1 MSDALP
7 PAAVAIAPRDGD
19 GSTQVPAAWQPLPP
33 RAMVLAVLGGALP
46 LAMPAAVAG
55 AVLARVAD
63 LLTPWLGAAL
73 LALAAALFG
82 AWLGAKQHR
91 STAWRLDGEGL
102 AVRRGRFWQR
112 ETRVPITRVQHLDL
126 KRGPLQRRRHLATL
140 VVHTAGTRHSAV
152 TVPNL
157 DADDAEH
164 LRDRLGQQIDRDDD

>member
-1 MSDALP
+1 MTDHPTDAIVVGLDALP
-7 PAAVAIAPRDGD
+7 NDP
-19 GSTQVPAAWQPLPP
+19 VPTGWQPLPA
-33 RAMVLAVLGGALP
+33 RAMALSVLGGALP

-55 AVLARVAD
+55 AVLARLFD